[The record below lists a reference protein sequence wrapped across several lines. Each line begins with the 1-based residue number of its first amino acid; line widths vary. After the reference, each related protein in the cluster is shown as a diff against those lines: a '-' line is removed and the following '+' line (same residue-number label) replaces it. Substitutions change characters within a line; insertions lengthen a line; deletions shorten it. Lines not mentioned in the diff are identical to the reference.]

1 MTPSAMTPSAPGP
14 EVVMM
19 VVPACR
25 IVHGP
30 IIAPYGRNWLSGTTL
45 TTPLTPTL
53 IRPAAIRGAAG
64 IFPMCAG
71 GPRRQAEA
79 MNTTT
84 ENPEDLTTESD
95 PRTGPSTDPRTGSG
109 PRTDPRTDPRT
120 GSPFGYQP
128 EHAALRRP
136 FNDRMLAGV
145 AAGVARYFGVDVTI
159 VRIAF
164 ALLTVMGGAGIPL
177 YLAGLLLIPEEG
189 SDVSIASSLVE
200 SLQSRSRS

>member
-1 MTPSAMTPSAPGP
+1 
-14 EVVMM
+14 
-19 VVPACR
+19 
-25 IVHGP
+25 
-30 IIAPYGRNWLSGTTL
+30 
-45 TTPLTPTL
+45 
-53 IRPAAIRGAAG
+53 
-64 IFPMCAG
+64 
-71 GPRRQAEA
+71 

-95 PRTGPSTDPRTGSG
+95 PRTGDPRTGG
-109 PRTDPRTDPRT
+109 PRT

-136 FNDRMLAGV
+136 FDGRMLAGV
-145 AAGVARYFGVDVTI
+145 AAGVARYFGLDVTI

-164 ALLTVMGGAGIPL
+164 VLLTVIGGAGIPL

-189 SDVSIASSLVE
+189 SDVSIASSLIE